1 MLARVQPSRL
11 RPAVVLALAIL
22 VSSCGGAPVAVGRA
36 EIPRD
41 TAVVRAVQKGSVVRI
56 LGSEGA
62 PSVGTTGEVAD
73 GLLREALRQSP
84 WLDFAAGPVAAPSS
98 LGEAVRVRFDAA
110 TARCEARLVDGDVL
124 LATATTDSR
133 PLTAAIDELAVRI
146 RLALGDPIDEPPA
159 PIDRIYS
166 ADFGVVAACEAGIA
180 ALHEGKFASA
190 ADALSRARRADGG
203 SAMLLECAA
212 SAAALVGKPAEAK
225 RTAEEALSLKSRLG
239 PTTTHRL
246 LRTLLLAR
254 ATLEPQLA
262 SRYDEELATLAV
274 VGMRERPFD
283 PEPQLTAAIASNF
296 LGRFEEARERLR
308 SLGQRLPEH
317 AAVHY
322 HAGWAA
328 LGARQPAESAESFAR
343 AARSMPLQAI
353 AVPRAIALH
362 DLGAHD
368 MLREYLA
375 AMARDPA
382 VRAGAALHE
391 VLRMQTAHALLRSD
405 RASAVAHAF
414 EDLDWLAA
422 RPGTLEQRAGE
433 LAETAETLV
442 RLGEGAR
449 LRPYLAAILDREAN
463 TPVADAAVFGL
474 GLAECAAQ
482 KRRARSAEDNLRRRS
497 AGYLA
502 DTLLAFGCLQEGQLG
517 AENQALGAAAAQSS
531 SPLVTAA
538 LVRNLRAQGREE
550 DAARLLATMRREL
563 TKIHLRRKLQHPL
576 LGPELAYAWLA
587 P

>member
-1 MLARVQPSRL
+1 MS
-11 RPAVVLALAIL
+11 
-22 VSSCGGAPVAVGRA
+22 VGRA

-41 TAVVRAVQKGSVVRI
+41 TAVVRALPKGSVVRI
-56 LGSEGA
+56 VGCEGA
-62 PSVGTTGEVAD
+62 PAVGATGEVAD
-73 GLLREALRQSP
+73 GLLREALRQSS
-84 WLDFAAGPVAAPSS
+84 WFDFAAGPVAAPPT
-98 LGEAVRVRFDAA
+98 LGEAVRVRFDGQ
-110 TARCEARLVDGDVL
+110 TSRCEARLADGDLL
-124 LATATTDSR
+124 LATSSTAAR
-133 PLTAAIDELAVRI
+133 PLTTAIDELAVRL

-159 PIDRIYS
+159 PVDRIYS
-166 ADFGVVAACEAGIA
+166 AEASVVAACESGIA

-190 ADALSRARRADGG
+190 ADALARARRADGG

-212 SAAALVGKPAEAK
+212 SASALVGRPADA
-225 RTAEEALSLKSRLG
+225 RRIAEEALGLKSRLG

-262 SRYDEELATLAV
+262 SRYDEELATLAK

-296 LGRFEEARERLR
+296 LGRFEEARERLVLL
-308 SLGQRLPEH
+308 SKRLPEH

-328 LGARQPAESAESFAR
+328 LGAGKPADSADAFAR
-343 AARSMPLQAI
+343 AARAMPLQAI

-368 MLREYLA
+368 MLQEYLA

-391 VLRMQTAHALLRSD
+391 VLRMQTAHALLRLD
-405 RASAVAHAF
+405 RARAVTHAF

-422 RPGTLEQRAGE
+422 RPGSLEQRAGE

-474 GLAECAAQ
+474 GLVECSVQ
-482 KRRARSAEDNLRRRS
+482 KKRARSAEDNLRRRS
-497 AGYLA
+497 ASYLA
-502 DTLLAFGCLQEGQLG
+502 DTLLAFGCRQEGQLG

-538 LVRNLRAQGREE
+538 LVQNLRAQGRDE
-550 DAARLLATMRREL
+550 DAARLLTTMRREL

-587 P
+587 Q